1 MHEIA
6 PDVGY
11 LDLHFQG
18 VPRLIATAVVE
29 TEGGVLLVDPGPTT
43 ALDALRD
50 GLLGRGCSLD
60 DVRALLL
67 THIHLDHA
75 GATGRIVEA
84 HPDVHVYVHE
94 RGAPHLADPTKLLR
108 SARRIYGDRLD
119 TLWGDFLAVPEE
131 NITALAGG
139 ETIAPG
145 GRTMDVAYTP
155 GHASHHVSYLDAS
168 TGTAFAG
175 DVAGMR
181 VQGADYVLPVA
192 PPPDID
198 VAAWHASTAA
208 LRDWNP
214 DRLMVTHFSA
224 FDDVARHLDALD
236 ERLDAMAAAVRAT
249 LSEQEADDDARA
261 ARFHTDQ
268 VEAMKAH
275 VPEPLWAPYE
285 QFGQPRESWYGLAR
299 YWQKHRA
306 AD

>member
-1 MHEIA
+1 MHTITA
-6 PDVGY
+6 DLGY

-18 VPRLIATAVVE
+18 APRLIATAVIE
-29 TEGGVLLVDPGPTT
+29 APDGLLLVDPGPTT

-50 GLLGRGCSLD
+50 GLRVIGHSLG
-60 DVRALLL
+60 DVHALLL

-75 GATGRIVEA
+75 GAVGRTVQA
-84 HPDVHVYVHE
+84 HPDVHVFVHE
-94 RGAPHLADPTKLLR
+94 RGARHLANPRRLLR

-119 TLWGDFLAVPEE
+119 TLWGDFLAVPEA

-139 ETIAPG
+139 ESITPG
-145 GRTMDVAYTP
+145 GRAVQVAHTP
-155 GHASHHVSYLDAS
+155 GHASHHVSYLDEP

-181 VQGADYVLPVA
+181 VDGADYVLPVA

-198 VAAWHASTAA
+198 VTAWHASIDA
-208 LRDWNP
+208 LRDWDP
-214 DRLMVTHFSA
+214 AQLMVTHFGA

-236 ERLDAMAAAVRAT
+236 ARLDAMANAVRAT
-249 LSEQEADDDARA
+249 LREDADDEARA
-261 ARFHTDQ
+261 ERFHAEQ
-268 VEAMKAH
+268 VDVMKTH

-285 QFGQPRESWYGLAR
+285 QFGQPLESWYGLAR
-299 YWQKHRA
+299 YWRKQVV